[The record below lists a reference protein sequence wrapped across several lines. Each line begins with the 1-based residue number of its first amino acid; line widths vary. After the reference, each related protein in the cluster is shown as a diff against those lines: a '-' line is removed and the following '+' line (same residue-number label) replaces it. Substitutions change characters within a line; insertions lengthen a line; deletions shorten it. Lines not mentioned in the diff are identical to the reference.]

1 MKSILST
8 CGGCGTGCGIYLY
21 AEDGRIKG
29 VSPVRDHPSSGGGL
43 CLKGWNIHQSVNS
56 SERLKKPLIKVD
68 GKFKE
73 VEWKEAINFAVEGF
87 KKIRDKA
94 SGNSIGVI
102 GSQNTTNEEC
112 YTLMKFARSV
122 LGTNNIDQ
130 CGFFSCIS
138 LQNAPFGVFYDE
150 SMYNSIDSLGES
162 DVAVLVGANVA
173 DDNPQIGARILR
185 AIKRGV
191 KLFIIGPRDIQY
203 GKYAASKLRNI
214 SGSEVSVINGL
225 LRLVIGDKEGKEE
238 SELYESLSQ
247 FGQEYI
253 EGVSK
258 IDYDGLE
265 ELAELLNK
273 PVKKLIF
280 TSSGLAQN
288 EFLYN
293 IINSLLCIAKHTN
306 ARIYSLGG
314 QNNFRGAVEMGVQPG
329 CLTDYQPISD
339 TVVKG
344 KFEKAWGCSIS
355 GDEGLNVYFML
366 EEALK
371 NNLKGMYVV
380 GENPVVSIPDT
391 NYTKRALGNLEF
403 LVVQDLFMTETANL
417 ADVVL
422 PASSYAEKDGT
433 FTNLEGKV
441 QRVRKALDSRFESK
455 TDLEIIGLLAEGMG
469 SKLSSLAP
477 EDIMKEIASLSPHYK
492 GVSYKKLDEDFG
504 LYVGFPL
511 DDSVPQT
518 HSVETKNLE
527 TAESPDDEFP
537 FHLIAEK
544 VAYCHNSGT
553 MSKYSSILKRE
564 LPRGEIQMNSHE
576 ARKLEV
582 RTGYI
587 VRIISRRGE
596 LTLPVK
602 VNPNV
607 LDGTVFIPLY
617 YKSGNANVLTGSKL
631 DINLKLAGC
640 KSCAVRVEKV

>member
-1 MKSILST
+1 M
-8 CGGCGTGCGIYLY
+8 Y
-21 AEDGRIKG
+21 AEDGRIRG
-29 VSPVRDHPSSGGGL
+29 VSPVRDHPSSEGGI
-43 CLKGWNIHQSVNS
+43 CLKGWNLHQSVNS

-73 VEWKEAINFAVEGF
+73 VEWEEAVKFAVEGF
-87 KKIRDKA
+87 RKIRDKA
-94 SGNSIGVI
+94 QGNGIGVI
-102 GSQNTTNEEC
+102 GSQKITNEEC
-112 YTLMKFARSV
+112 YTLMKFARGV
-122 LGTNNIDQ
+122 LGTNSIDQ
-130 CGFFSCIS
+130 CGSFSCIS

-150 SMYNSIDSLGES
+150 LMYNSVDSLGKG
-162 DVAVLVGANVA
+162 DVAVLVGANLA

-191 KLFIIGPRDIQY
+191 KLFVIGPGDIQF
-203 GKYAASKLRNI
+203 GKYAVSVLKNI
-214 SGSEVSVINGL
+214 PGSEVSVINGL
-225 LRLVIGDKEGKEE
+225 LRLVLGDKEGKEE
-238 SELYESLSQ
+238 SELYESLHQ
-247 FGQEYI
+247 FSQEYI

-265 ELAELLNK
+265 ELAELLDK

-288 EFLYN
+288 EFIYN
-293 IINSLLCIAKHTN
+293 ILNSLLCIAKYTN
-306 ARIYSLGG
+306 AGVYSLGG
-314 QNNFRGAVEMGVQPG
+314 QNNFRGAVEMGIQPG
-329 CLTDYQPISD
+329 CLTDYQQIND
-339 TVVKG
+339 LAVKE
-344 KFEKAWGCSIS
+344 KFEKAWGCSIPA
-355 GDEGLNVYFML
+355 DAGLNVHSML

-391 NYTKRALGNLEF
+391 NYIKRAIGNLEF

-417 ADVVL
+417 ANVVL

-433 FTNLEGKV
+433 FTNLEGRV

-455 TDLEIIGLLAEGMG
+455 TDLEIIGLLAKGMG
-469 SKLSSLAP
+469 SKPASTSP
-477 EDIMKEIASLSPHYK
+477 EDIMNEIVSLSPHYK

-511 DDSVPQT
+511 DGSVPQINP
-518 HSVETKNLE
+518 VESKNLE
-527 TAESPDDEFP
+527 TAESPDKEFP

-553 MSKYSSILKRE
+553 MSKYSSVLKRE
-564 LPRGEIQMNSHE
+564 LPRGEIQMNSRE

-587 VRIISRRGE
+587 VRVISRRGE

-602 VNPNV
+602 VNPGI

-617 YKSGNANVLTGSKL
+617 YKSGNANVLTASKL
-631 DINLKLAGC
+631 DVNLKLAGC